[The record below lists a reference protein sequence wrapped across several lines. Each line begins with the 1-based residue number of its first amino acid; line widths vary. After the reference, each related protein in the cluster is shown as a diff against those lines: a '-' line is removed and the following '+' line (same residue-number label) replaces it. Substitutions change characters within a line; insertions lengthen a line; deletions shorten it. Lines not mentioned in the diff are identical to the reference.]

1 MMKPLSEGGD
11 PVPTCYH
18 VIWFSFLST
27 ADVAKFQKMV
37 LVCVASVD
45 RLYSTLN
52 CS

>member
-18 VIWFSFLST
+18 VICVSFLST